1 MSRTRKLVSP
11 SRGQPRGAGALGASC
26 RRKPDDGTVRMSTGS
41 LGSGGHLRQG
51 ATQPPSGHLVEA
63 FRSRPSPAPQVCGA
77 ARSAREP
84 PPQPRLSILMLLASL
99 RGCEASPQRRR
110 GRQSRLPLAP
120 QPGAPFLLRFGRFLS
135 SEASSLSLSTC
146 DCQHPAWDSWIP
158 GLWRGRRAAACP
170 GAACTAN
177 NQVGTV
183 SGRPGTEK
191 ETLPGLLPAW
201 SSEDKPMP
209 TRPCTT
215 GSYQQ
220 GIPLGRSRGR
230 SQRGWGQQPWGSAS
244 CVRGGQPRELCTG
257 VMSRYRW
264 PERSILWAMPS

>member
-1 MSRTRKLVSP
+1 
-11 SRGQPRGAGALGASC
+11 
-26 RRKPDDGTVRMSTGS
+26 
-41 LGSGGHLRQG
+41 
-51 ATQPPSGHLVEA
+51 
-63 FRSRPSPAPQVCGA
+63 
-77 ARSAREP
+77 
-84 PPQPRLSILMLLASL
+84 MLLASL

-170 GAACTAN
+170 SAACTAN

-183 SGRPGTEK
+183 SGRTGTEK

-215 GSYQQ
+215 SSYQQ
-220 GIPLGRSRGR
+220 GIPLGRSRGH

-244 CVRGGQPRELCTG
+244 CVRRGQPRELCTG

-264 PERSILWAMPS
+264 PERSILWAMPSGRKLGSRNTQLPSRKNFTRCLLWSTQSFPSTQFKEQLHMAGHRACVEPHGTSSACAPYTVPAE